1 MIEVE
6 DISVKDVDRI
16 IEALRMKTGA
26 DFRNYAFSSLRRRVV
41 RFTEVRRI
49 REIDVLVSNIRNMN
63 GYAEGFIE
71 ELTVNVTEMFRDP
84 SFWVMLRD
92 TVLPELARRNEI
104 RIWHAACSTGE
115 EVFSMA
121 ILLLEAGLLGKSR
134 IVATD
139 INNNVLRSA
148 AAGVFKLKSQE
159 VNSRNYE
166 QAGGKRN
173 LADYY
178 RISEN
183 MAAFDIDLIKNAEF
197 VHHDLTRDKA
207 FSTFDLILCRNV
219 LIYFNSELQ
228 EHVLGI
234 INKSLLIGS
243 YLAIGSKESIRW
255 CREAYCFREESIEEK
270 IYRKIADRKYSQPA
284 NTGIQ

>member
-1 MIEVE
+1 ME
-6 DISVKDVDRI
+6 DISVKDIDRI
-16 IEALRMKTGA
+16 IEAVKMRTGA
-26 DFRNYAFSSLRRRVV
+26 DFGNYAFSSLRRRVV

-49 REIDVLVSNIRNMN
+49 REIDALISNIRNLN
-63 GYAEGFIE
+63 GYAESFIE

-84 SFWVMLRD
+84 SFWALLRD
-92 TVLPELARRNEI
+92 TVLPELARRSEI

-121 ILLLEAGLLGKSR
+121 ILLHEAGLLGKAR

-139 INNNVLRSA
+139 INNNVLRQASS
-148 AAGVFKLKSQE
+148 GIFKLKNQE

-166 QAGGKRN
+166 QCGGKRK
-173 LADYY
+173 LSDYY

-183 MAAFDIDLIKNAEF
+183 QAAFDPDLIKNAEF

-207 FSTFDLILCRNV
+207 FSTFDLVLCRNV

-255 CREAYCFREESIEEK
+255 CREAYCFREESMEEK
-270 IYRKIADRKYSQPA
+270 IYRKIADRKYSQPV